1 MPDLEKVDMQRI
13 SETKKRLDPE
23 QRAKAENVVQNGQF
37 KEWVVSTASEI
48 LLIHGNFRGG
58 NQKVSALSS
67 FCATLTEAL
76 RADRRFIPLVF
87 FCGRHLEDD
96 PCAGGFSMIVSLVV
110 QLLSQQDF
118 DMQLLPYEV
127 YDALDQWG
135 DISAFCSLF
144 EWLLCQLQDDVTVF
158 CLIDGA
164 VYYEREA
171 FVHDMSEVLADI
183 LEMSTDGRLPVTF
196 KVLVTSPTPTTVVR
210 LPFEVDGAIL
220 SIEAMPSRQW
230 QPSDSRTR
238 REIAQ
243 GLGSS

>member
-1 MPDLEKVDMQRI
+1 MPDLEKIDMERI
-13 SETKKRLDPE
+13 SERKKRLDPE

-37 KEWVVSTASEI
+37 KDWVVSTASEI
-48 LLIHGNFRGG
+48 LLIQGNFRDG
-58 NQKVSALSS
+58 NQNVSALSS

-87 FCGRHLEDD
+87 FCGSHLDD
-96 PCAGGFSMIVSLVV
+96 DQCAGGFSMIVSLVV

-118 DMQLLPYEV
+118 NMRLLPYEV
-127 YDALDQWG
+127 YDALDRWN
-135 DISAFCSLF
+135 DIPAFCSLF
-144 EWLLCQLQDDVTVF
+144 EWLLCQLPDDVTVF

-164 VYYEREA
+164 VYYEREE
-171 FVHDMSEVLADI
+171 FVHDMSEVLAGI

-210 LPFEVDGAIL
+210 LPFEVDGSLL
-220 SIEAMPSRQW
+220 SIDAMPSRQW
-230 QPSDSRTR
+230 QPSELRTQ
-238 REIAQ
+238 RELAQ

>member
-1 MPDLEKVDMQRI
+1 MRQI
-13 SETKKRLDPE
+13 SEKKNRLNPE
-23 QRAKAENVVQNGQF
+23 QREKAESIVQNGQF
-37 KEWVVSTASEI
+37 KNWVVSTASKI
-48 LLIHGNFRGG
+48 LLIHGNFRDG

-76 RADRRFIPLVF
+76 RADCRFLPLIF
-87 FCGRHLEDD
+87 FCGSHLDDD
-96 PCAGGFSMIVSLVV
+96 PGAGGFLMIVSLVV

-118 DMQLLPYEV
+118 DMRLLPYEV
-127 YDALDQWG
+127 YDALDRWG

-144 EWLLCQLQDDVTVF
+144 EWLLCQLPDDVTVF

-164 VYYEREA
+164 VYYEREE
-171 FVHDMSEVLADI
+171 FVHGMSEVLADI

-210 LPFEVDGAIL
+210 LPFEVDDSLL
-220 SIEAMPSRQW
+220 SIDAMPSRQW
-230 QPSDSRTR
+230 KPSESRTQ

-243 GLGSS
+243 ELGTA